1 MGLSSNVMNMKFMK
15 NAAEAPETPATL
27 KLRDASE
34 WALPN
39 RDKYTRIKKPTVEVV
54 GYGSIAS
61 LLRLRPAE
69 SPEEPTAPV
78 PQKVRFFSWLF
89 SST

>member
-1 MGLSSNVMNMKFMK
+1 MNMKFMK
-15 NAAEAPETPATL
+15 NASDAPETPETL

-39 RDKYTRIKKPTVEVV
+39 RDKYTRIKKPTIEIV

-69 SPEEPTAPV
+69 TLEEPAAPA
-78 PQKVRFFSWLF
+78 PQKVRFFRWLF
-89 SST
+89 STI